1 MFDSPRPASDVQPP
15 VGRGIDYGQELNEA
29 QYDAVTSAEGPILV
43 VAGAGSGKTRTLVY
57 RVAYLVERGVP
68 PESILLLTFT
78 RKAAA
83 EMLRRASALVGEGCA
98 RVAGGTFHA
107 LAHELL
113 RAYAPRLGFPQ
124 DFGIIDRGDMEDI
137 LSQLR
142 TRAGLAKKDKRF
154 PRPVTL
160 AAMISKAANKSTDL
174 TRLLVEEYVHLL
186 PYAADVENLARDYLL
201 YKQQNGLVDLD
212 DLLLLLVRLLMEDE
226 GARVEIAGRY
236 RYIMVDEFQDTN
248 VAQAHIVELL
258 GQDHRNVMVVG
269 DDAQSIYSF
278 RGASFKNI
286 LDFPHLFPGTRVIR
300 LEENYRSRQPI
311 LSLSNHIISRARE
324 KYDKRLFTR
333 REGGDLPRLIITA
346 TEKEQSLFVI
356 RKIEELVAAGVEPRR
371 IAVLF
376 RAGSHSFDLE
386 VELAKKDM
394 AFVKYGGR
402 RFLEKAHIRD
412 LLAILR
418 VVGSPADRVSLMR
431 VLLLLENVGSKSAG
445 RVLEWVGGRRDRLAT
460 LADCQVPARLKKAL
474 APLAALM
481 AGIAPRGTDLE
492 RRVQRAWEFYRPLM
506 EQKFDDYPERTH
518 EVQEFLRLAGE
529 YRSLGRLLADMA
541 LEPPDATLS
550 RFRAAG
556 HPERLVL
563 STVHSAKG
571 LEWHTVFVIWA
582 AHGRFPPVFS
592 RLSLEALDEERRLMY
607 VAATRAEENLFFVCP
622 LDASAFYG
630 GLSQPALSP
639 FLADVPR
646 ELVMLGYGTGATE
659 VGRTVNAPGP
669 PPKPPPPDGFEA
681 GERVSHRV
689 FGLGRVIGHQTEE
702 KVEVDFDHFGRKI
715 LHVAYAGLERVDAP
729 T

>member
-1 MFDSPRPASDVQPP
+1 MFDSSGFTSDYGPP
-15 VGRGIDYGQELNEA
+15 SGPGIDYRQDLNEA
-29 QYDAVTSAEGPILV
+29 QYEAVTALDGPVLV

-57 RVAYLVERGVP
+57 RVAYLVEQGVP

-83 EMLRRASALVGEGCA
+83 EMLRRASILVGDGCS

-113 RAYAPRLGFPQ
+113 RVYAPRLGFPR
-124 DFGIIDRGDMEDI
+124 DFGIVDRGDMEDI

-142 TRAGLAKKDKRF
+142 ARAGLNKKDKRF
-154 PRPVTL
+154 PRPGTL
-160 AAMISKAANKSTDL
+160 ASMVSKAANKSEDVTS
-174 TRLLVEEYVHLL
+174 LLLKEYPHFL
-186 PYAADVENLARDYLL
+186 PYTGEIETLAREYAL

-212 DLLLLLVRLLMEDE
+212 DLLLLLVRLLVEDE
-226 GARVEIAGRY
+226 EARVEIAGRY
-236 RYIMVDEFQDTN
+236 RYILVDEFQDTN
-248 VAQAHIVELL
+248 VAQARIVELL
-258 GQDHRNVMVVG
+258 ARDHGNVMVVG

-278 RGASFKNI
+278 RGASFRNI
-286 LDFPHLFPGTRVIR
+286 LDFPARFPGARIVR

-311 LSLSNHIISRARE
+311 LALSNHIISRARE

-333 REGGDLPRLIITA
+333 REGGDLPRLITTA
-346 TEKEQSLFVI
+346 TEKDQSLFVLH
-356 RKIEELVAAGVEPRR
+356 RIEELIASGVSPNR

-376 RAGSHSFDLE
+376 RAAAHSFDLE
-386 VELAKKDM
+386 VELARRDLD
-394 AFVKYGGR
+394 FVKYGGR

-418 VVGSPADRVSLMR
+418 VVATPGDRVSLMR
-431 VLLLLENVGSKSAG
+431 VLLLLENVGPKSAG
-445 RVLEWVGGRRDRLAT
+445 KVIAWVDGQRDRLAG
-460 LADCQVPARLKKAL
+460 LDACPVLGRLKRAL
-474 APLAALM
+474 SPLAALM
-481 AGIAPRGTDLE
+481 AGIAPRGVAIE
-492 RRVQRAWEFYRPLM
+492 VRVQSAWDFYRPLM
-506 EQKFDDYPERTH
+506 ERKFDDYPERSH

-529 YRSLGRLLADMA
+529 YRGLGRLLADMA

-550 RFRAAG
+550 RSRASDNAD
-556 HPERLVL
+556 RLVL

-592 RLSLEALDEERRLMY
+592 RMTLESLDEERRLMY
-607 VAATRAEENLFFVCP
+607 VAATRAEENLYFICP
-622 LDASAFYG
+622 MDPGAYYG
-630 GLSQPALSP
+630 GLLQPALSP

-646 ELVMLGYGTGATE
+646 NLVALGSGSESVGAVRRVT
-659 VGRTVNAPGP
+659 APGP
-669 PPKPPPPDGFEA
+669 PPQPPPTGGFQD
-681 GERVSHRV
+681 GERVMHRV
-689 FGLGRVIGHQTEE
+689 FGLGRVIGRQTEE

-729 T
+729 R